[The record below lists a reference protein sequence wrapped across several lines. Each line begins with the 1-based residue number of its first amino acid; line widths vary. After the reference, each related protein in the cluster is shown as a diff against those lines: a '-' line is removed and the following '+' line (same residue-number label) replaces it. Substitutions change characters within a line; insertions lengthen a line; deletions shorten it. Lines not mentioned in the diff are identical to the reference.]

1 MYLLQLASTFLSSR
15 FVLLPLVSR
24 ASAPHLDGNVS
35 EMAKYRPKTPEWFDT
50 RKAAQVVAFF
60 ALKLGTKINIL
71 KATKLVYLADRLS
84 IERRDHAITN
94 DSYVSM
100 PFGPVNTNT
109 YDYMNGKGSIHQDEW
124 SSFIANRADYD
135 LPLAKGVTL
144 DSLDEL
150 SRSDLKILEDTWEK
164 FKDIDKYE
172 LADWTHRF
180 CPKWPNPGESSI
192 PIEFSTMFRKL
203 EKADPG
209 EMAEEIEA
217 ERKLRLDLLAG

>member
-1 MYLLQLASTFLSSR
+1 MLIVKLASTFLFSR
-15 FVLLPLVSR
+15 FVTLPLVGR
-24 ASAPHLDGNVS
+24 AFVPRFDGNVS

-50 RKAAQVVAFF
+50 RKAAQAVAFF

-109 YDYMNGKGSIHQDEW
+109 YDYMNGKGSIRQNEW
-124 SSFIANRADYD
+124 SSFISNRAGYD

-144 DSLDEL
+144 GSLDEL
-150 SRSDLKILEDTWEK
+150 SRSDLKILEDTWEQ

-172 LADWTHRF
+172 LAEWTHRF
-180 CPKWPNPGESSI
+180 CPEWQNPGESSI
-192 PIEFSTMFRKL
+192 PIEFSTIFRKL
-203 EKADPG
+203 KKSDPG
-209 EMAEEIEA
+209 EMAEEIAA